1 MKTILLIALISL
13 VFADE
18 RYTVR
23 SGDTLSGIASRYGTT
38 YQQLAA
44 WNNISNPN
52 LIQIGQV
59 LIVRKSSS
67 SSSSSSSGSNVYYTV
82 KSGDTLS
89 GIASRYGTTYQQLAA
104 WNNISN
110 PNYIR
115 VGQVLIVSKSGNKT
129 PSVTPSN
136 PSGGKYVTAD
146 QLRAIGWRNFN
157 INELNSCLSRFGITT
172 LQRIRHFI
180 SQCSHESAC
189 GTYTQEIASGTAYN
203 GRADLGNTQP
213 GDGPRYKGAG
223 YIQLTGRYN
232 YQRFANFINDQ
243 NVMQGVAY
251 VAAHY
256 PWTSAGYWW
265 YANNMNSLCD
275 SGASVEKIT
284 RRVNGGTNGLSSRQM
299 YYNKCV
305 QYIK

>member
-1 MKTILLIALISL
+1 MKALLVIALISL
-13 VFADE
+13 VLADE
-18 RYTVR
+18 TYTVR

-38 YQQLAA
+38 YQQLAE

-52 LIQIGQV
+52 LIYVGQV

-67 SSSSSSSGSNVYYTV
+67 SSSSSSSGGIVYYTV
-82 KSGDTLS
+82 QAGDTLS
-89 GIASRYGTTYQQLAA
+89 GIASRYGTTYQQLAE

-110 PNYIR
+110 PNYIQ
-115 VGQVLIVSKSGNKT
+115 VGQVLIVSKSGDIIT
-129 PSVTPSN
+129 PP
-136 PSGGKYVTAD
+136 PPGKRVTAD

-157 INELNSCLSRFGITT
+157 IDELNNCLSRFGITT
-172 LQRIRHFI
+172 LPRIRHFI

-189 GTYTQEIASGTAYN
+189 GVYTQEIASGTAYN
-203 GRADLGNTQP
+203 GRTDLGNTQP
-213 GDGPRYKGAG
+213 GDGPRFKGAG

-232 YQRFANFINDQ
+232 YQRFANFIGDQ

-265 YANNMNSLCD
+265 YANNMNALCD
-275 SGASVEKIT
+275 SGASVETIT
-284 RRVNGGTNGLSSRQM
+284 RRVNGGINGLSSRQM
-299 YYNKCV
+299 YYNRCV
-305 QYIK
+305 QYIN

>member
-1 MKTILLIALISL
+1 MKTLLVIALISL
-13 VFADE
+13 VLADE
-18 RYTVR
+18 TYTVR

-38 YQQLAA
+38 YQQLAE

-52 LIQIGQV
+52 LIYVGQV

-67 SSSSSSSGSNVYYTV
+67 SSSSSSSGGIVYYTV
-82 KSGDTLS
+82 QAGDTLS
-89 GIASRYGTTYQQLAA
+89 GIASRYGTTYQQLAE

-110 PNYIR
+110 PNYIQ
-115 VGQVLIVSKSGNKT
+115 VGQVLIVSKSGDIIT
-129 PSVTPSN
+129 PP
-136 PSGGKYVTAD
+136 PPGKRVTAD

-157 INELNSCLSRFGITT
+157 IDELNNCLSRFGITT
-172 LQRIRHFI
+172 LPRIRHFI

-189 GTYTQEIASGTAYN
+189 GVYTQEIASGTAYN
-203 GRADLGNTQP
+203 GRTDLGNTQP
-213 GDGPRYKGAG
+213 GDGPRFKGAG

-232 YQRFANFINDQ
+232 YQRFANFIGDQ

-265 YANNMNSLCD
+265 YANNMNALCD
-275 SGASVEKIT
+275 SGASVETIT
-284 RRVNGGTNGLSSRQM
+284 RRVNGGINGLSSRQI
-299 YYNKCV
+299 YYNRCV
-305 QYIK
+305 QYIN